1 MEFELYFYF
10 IVDHQFTFD
19 YLGGGSRIFK
29 CLDKSIT
36 QTNFDI
42 WKICKVTLCA
52 AFRGTCP
59 RSCPRSGS
67 SEKQATQKPRRGD

>member
-1 MEFELYFYF
+1 MEFELHFYF

-19 YLGGGSRIFK
+19 YLGVENRIFK

-42 WKICKVTLCA
+42 
-52 AFRGTCP
+52 
-59 RSCPRSGS
+59 
-67 SEKQATQKPRRGD
+67 

>member
-1 MEFELYFYF
+1 MEFELHFYF

-19 YLGGGSRIFK
+19 YLGVENRIFK

-42 WKICKVTLCA
+42 WKICKVTPCHIS
-52 AFRGTCP
+52 FP
-59 RSCPRSGS
+59 PFIWS
-67 SEKQATQKPRRGD
+67 SERKVHFQFAVLIHC